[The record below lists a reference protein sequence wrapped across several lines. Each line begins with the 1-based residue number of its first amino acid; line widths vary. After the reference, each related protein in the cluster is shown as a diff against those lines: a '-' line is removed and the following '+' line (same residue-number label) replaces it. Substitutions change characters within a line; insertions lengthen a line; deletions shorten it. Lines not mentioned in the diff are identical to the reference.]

1 MIQTVDFFPAMLD
14 DPFEFGQV
22 AAANSLSDIYAMGG
36 QPKLAMNI
44 VGFPSCLETEIIA
57 EILRGGYTKVK
68 EADAIIA
75 GGHSIEDEEP
85 KYGLSVCGFARP
97 DKILTNS
104 SAKAGDILILTKP
117 LGTGILSAAASAD
130 LLSPEEHKQMV
141 ECMSQLNKTA
151 CEIMLKHKANACTDI
166 TGFGFLGHTMEMA
179 RGSNKTIQIR
189 SSNIPYFEKAL
200 SLAKE
205 GIIPGGAYRNADYIK
220 KDLSIQSG
228 VSREMLDIM
237 HDPQTSG
244 GLLIA
249 VPENSAIKLQSALK
263 DNIECAEIVGQI
275 INKQES
281 YLAIS

>member
-275 INKQES
+275 ISKQDS